1 MINYIFDSSTLAM
14 ERRRSGFAPA
24 DPLTASLLPS
34 LSPSDL
40 SVSCQARLGEVIARS
55 IDLPS
60 NLSGFRSILRARYS
74 GYVNVRTTGVSS
86 RTQPKASQPD
96 G

>member
-1 MINYIFDSSTLAM
+1 M

-24 DPLTASLLPS
+24 DPLTAPLLP
-34 LSPSDL
+34 SPSDL
-40 SVSCQARLGEVIARS
+40 SVSYQARLGEVIARS
-55 IDLPS
+55 IDFPS
-60 NLSGFRSILRARYS
+60 NLSGFRSNLMARYS

-86 RTQPKASQPD
+86 RTQPNASQPD

>member
-1 MINYIFDSSTLAM
+1 M

-24 DPLTASLLPS
+24 DPLIASVLPPS
-34 LSPSDL
+34 PPSPPPPSDL
-40 SVSCQARLGEVIARS
+40 SVSYQARLGEVIARS
-55 IDLPS
+55 IEFPS
-60 NLSGFRSILRARYS
+60 NLSGFRSILTVRYT

-86 RTQPKASQPD
+86 RTHPKASQPD

>member
-1 MINYIFDSSTLAM
+1 M

-24 DPLTASLLPS
+24 DPLAAPPLLPS
-34 LSPSDL
+34 PPSPPPSDL
-40 SVSCQARLGEVIARS
+40 SVSYHARLGEVIARS
-55 IDLPS
+55 IEFPS
-60 NLSGFRSILRARYS
+60 NLSGFLSNLTARYS

-86 RTQPKASQPD
+86 RTHPKASQPD